1 MPDRTVR
8 RPYEGPACPWCGS
21 GLELPRL
28 IAGGQVCPRCVRPFL
43 ATPFFPPEPR
53 VQVEALA
60 AAGPEGAVPC
70 ARHAGNA
77 AVANCTRC
85 GVFMCSLCRI
95 EIDGQELCPSC
106 FERLSSEGV
115 LSTAQNRYRDFR
127 GLSLSVGVLGCLVYF
142 LGLLTGP
149 VTIYLA
155 YLGYRQRKQMNE
167 SGGIVSL
174 VAAVLLGLSQIGL
187 GLFLIYAVVAAQ

>member
-1 MPDRTVR
+1 MSERAVR
-8 RPYEGPACPWCGS
+8 GTYGGPGCPWCGAE
-21 GLELPRL
+21 LEAARM
-28 IAGGQVCPRCVRPFL
+28 IAGGQVCPRCARPFL

-53 VQVEALA
+53 VQVETLA

-77 AVANCTRC
+77 AVANCSRC

-95 EIDGQELCPSC
+95 EIDGQELCPTC
-106 FERLSSEGV
+106 FERLSAEGV
-115 LSTAQNRYRDFR
+115 LSTSQNRYRDYR

-149 VTIYLA
+149 ATLYLA

-174 VAAVLLGLSQIGL
+174 VAAILLGLTQIGF
-187 GLFLIYAVVAAQ
+187 GLFLIFALVGLQ